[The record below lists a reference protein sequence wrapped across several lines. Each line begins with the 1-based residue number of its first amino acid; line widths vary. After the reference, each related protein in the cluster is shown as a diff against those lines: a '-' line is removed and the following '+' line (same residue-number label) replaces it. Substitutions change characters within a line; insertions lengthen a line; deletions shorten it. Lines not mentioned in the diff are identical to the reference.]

1 MQDIPSTVAFSRA
14 VPHHLPLDPSA
25 QHVSVLIEHGEI
37 RIGTGSKRT
46 LLVLDPQ
53 AP

>member
-1 MQDIPSTVAFSRA
+1 MRGIPNTVAFSRA

-25 QHVSVLIEHGEI
+25 QHVSATIEHGEI
-37 RIGTGSKRT
+37 CIGTGPKRT
-46 LLVLDPQ
+46 LLILDPQ